1 MQYYLQIITSFDKI
15 SLFSIDSCIWGENM
29 FQKRIDKLRKKMRE
43 KGLDGVLLI
52 GDPNRNY
59 MSGFTGDES
68 FVIISLD
75 KAVFITDSR
84 YIEQA
89 INQVKGYSIREYKG
103 RIEDYLRDLV
113 KELGIKLLVLRK
125 IYLLISL
132 IVHIKKK

>member
-1 MQYYLQIITSFDKI
+1 
-15 SLFSIDSCIWGENM
+15 M

-113 KELGIKLLVLRK
+113 KELGIKTLGFEENILTYK
-125 IYLLISL
+125 SYSTY
-132 IVHIKKK
+132 KEK